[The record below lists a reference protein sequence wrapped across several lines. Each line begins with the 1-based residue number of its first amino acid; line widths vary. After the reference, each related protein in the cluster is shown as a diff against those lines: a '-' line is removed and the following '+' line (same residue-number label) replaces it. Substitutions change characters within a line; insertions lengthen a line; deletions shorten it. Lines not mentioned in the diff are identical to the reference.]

1 MKQIK
6 NLVCSLLLSV
16 CGATMFTACSEDNE
30 AIDAKDLELSKSELV
45 FLAEPGEAQTVT
57 FTANADWK
65 ATSEQGWI
73 LIDTPVGKK
82 GESTV
87 SVSVKQNPE
96 KVSRQGN
103 VIITEPSTGKM
114 ASFKV
119 TQEAEGVNFAVN
131 KETGELAI
139 DNENKVI
146 SDRISV
152 VANFDYDIQIKDVDW
167 VTYSIDEATKDII
180 FYADNEKATAEAKDI
195 VVNFVPEEENVE
207 TQSWTLKWNGFTPT
221 VEFYRY
227 KVEGDIQSELIPVTD
242 VVEFVKSEGK
252 TQVSLVVKSN
262 VPWTLLTE
270 LDNTIIGE
278 VSNVEQ
284 GKNLDRIFTNSL
296 TIFPVFNEQKLDS
309 EDKSATLSFGYENA
323 DKKTIDIILLKKG
336 VGDNYIEIDNK
347 AFNKLTADLT
357 GTGWKMFPATAEDG
371 SLSIEIEVRATTP
384 EVHPI
389 IMYYNSVNETYVPVP
404 TNSKVITCKD
414 VSATRTIAQRK
425 TFRLEVED
433 RSKSMNDDGEARYF
447 KLFMAENADFTKF
460 FDPADGNTFK
470 LKANVMGICES
481 IPFGQAAYVKEYT
494 FESEDVSKVA
504 PPVHNIGADGGVLTI
519 NYVSDEPGYLS
530 IYSNVNLI
538 DNDKYIE
545 SGELYEVPW
554 ASLDFDSYEP
564 GKKFSFKIEKNET
577 GSERSVKVYIG
588 AWLGDGKPE
597 QYFGAFEIKQAAATS
612 TSEQ

>member
-1 MKQIK
+1 
-6 NLVCSLLLSV
+6 
-16 CGATMFTACSEDNE
+16 MFTACSEDNE

-119 TQEAEGVNFAVN
+119 TQEAEGVNFAVS

-167 VTYSIDEATKDII
+167 ITYSIDEATKDII
-180 FYADNEKATAEAKDI
+180 FYADNEKATTEAKDI

>member
-30 AIDAKDLELSKSELV
+30 VVDAKDLELSKSELV

-82 GESTV
+82 GESVV

-119 TQEAEGVNFAVN
+119 TQEAEGVNFAVS
-131 KETGELAI
+131 KEVGELAI
-139 DNENKVI
+139 DNENKMI

-152 VANFDYDIQIKDVDW
+152 TANFDYDIQIKDVDW

-180 FYADNEKATAEAKDI
+180 FYADNEKVTTGAKDI

-207 TQSWTLKWNGFTPT
+207 AKSWTLKWGGFTPT
-221 VEFYRY
+221 VEFYTDEECLNLVPESGMPLEETMNGIQA
-227 KVEGDIQSELIPVTD
+227 KVY
-242 VVEFVKSEGK
+242 
-252 TQVSLVVKSN
+252 VKSN
-262 VPWTLLTE
+262 IPWTVKMSDVTMLK
-270 LDNTIIGE
+270 E
-278 VSNVEQ
+278 VSNGED
-284 GKNLDRIFTNSL
+284 GLNLPRVFTNVIGIFT
-296 TIFPVFNEQKLDS
+296 VFDENKLDS
-309 EDKSATLSFGYENA
+309 EDKTEKLSFSYEGSKIAELNLYKA
-323 DKKTIDIILLKKG
+323 G
-336 VGDNYIEIDNK
+336 VGNSYLQIDKNVFVTLDK
-347 AFNKLTADLT
+347 DIN
-357 GTGWKMFPATAEDG
+357 GTGFPMFPATAENGD
-371 SLSIEIEVRATTP
+371 
-384 EVHPI
+384 
-389 IMYYNSVNETYVPVP
+389 
-404 TNSKVITCKD
+404 NSKLTLRFSVRSTLQTVHAFVMKYDYLKNAYAPVTGADQISVSEAPAGRSLVAQKD
-414 VSATRTIAQRK
+414 FILRMP
-425 TFRLEVED
+425 D
-433 RSKSMNDDGEARYF
+433 RSTLSGDDGKAHYF
-447 KLFMAENADFTKF
+447 KLFVAESNQWNDYFAYDSDKGGFS
-460 FDPADGNTFK
+460 
-470 LKANVMGICES
+470 LKQDAANITEGVT
-481 IPFGQAAYVKEYT
+481 FGQFAYEKEYT
-494 FESEDVSKVA
+494 FESEDISKIT
-504 PPVHNIGADGGVLTI
+504 PPIHNIGADGGVLTI
-519 NYVSDEPGYLS
+519 NYSSNEPGYLS
-530 IYSNVNLI
+530 IYSSVSLI

-545 SGELYEVPW
+545 SGEPYEVSW
-554 ASLDFDSYEP
+554 ASLDFDSYMP
-564 GKKFSFKIEKNET
+564 GERFSFNIEKNET

-588 AWLGDGKPE
+588 AWLGEGKPE

>member
-119 TQEAEGVNFAVN
+119 TQEAEGVNFAVS
-131 KETGELAI
+131 KEVGELAI

-180 FYADNEKATAEAKDI
+180 FYADNEKATTEAKDI

>member
-65 ATSEQGWI
+65 TTSEQGWI

-82 GESTV
+82 GESSV
-87 SVSVKQNPE
+87 SVSVKQNLE

-119 TQEAEGVNFAVN
+119 IQEAEGVDFAVS
-131 KETGELAI
+131 KEVGELAI
-139 DNENKVI
+139 DSENKVI

-167 VTYSIDEATKDII
+167 VTYSIDEVTKDII
-180 FYADNEKATAEAKDI
+180 FYADNEKATTEAKDI
-195 VVNFVPEEENVE
+195 IVNFVPEEENVE
-207 TQSWTLKWNGFTPT
+207 TQSWTLKWGGFTPT

-227 KVEGDIQSELIPVTD
+227 KVEGDVQSELIPVTD
-242 VVEFVKSEGK
+242 AVELIRSEGK

-284 GKNLDRIFTNSL
+284 GENLDRIFTNSL
-296 TIFPVFNEQKLDS
+296 TIFPVFDEQKLDS

-323 DKKTIDIILLKKG
+323 DKKTVDITLLKKG

-384 EVHPI
+384 EVYPI
-389 IMYYNSVNETYVPVP
+389 VMYYNSVNETYAP
-404 TNSKVITCKD
+404 TTPMVITCKD
-414 VSATRTIAQRK
+414 VSATRAIAQTK
-425 TFRLEVED
+425 TFRLEVKD

-460 FDPADGNTFK
+460 FDPTDENWTAFK

-494 FESEDVSKVA
+494 FESEDVSKVT
-504 PPVHNIGADGGVLTI
+504 PPVHKIGADGGVLTI
-519 NYVSDEPGYLS
+519 NYSSDEPGYLS

-554 ASLDFDSYEP
+554 ASLDFDSYKP
-564 GKKFSFKIEKNET
+564 GKEFSFKIEKNET

-588 AWLGDGKPE
+588 AWLGEGKPE
-597 QYFGAFEIKQAAATS
+597 QYFGAFEIRQAAATS

>member
-45 FLAEPGEAQTVT
+45 FLAEPGEAQTVI

-119 TQEAEGVNFAVN
+119 TQEAEGVNFAVS
-131 KETGELAI
+131 KEVGELAI

-180 FYADNEKATAEAKDI
+180 FYADNEKATTEAKDI